1 MFPLLPIP
9 PIPSPSPCTPIFILP
24 LCLQKNP
31 KIHNKQ
37 GKRPIRQK
45 KKSYQNKMNQKPTKQ
60 KQINE

>member
-24 LCLQKNP
+24 LSLQKNP

-45 KKSYQNKMNQKPTKQ
+45 KVIPKQNESKAHKTKTN
-60 KQINE
+60 K